1 MVVGHVHLTA
11 SVAHPHVLTVV
22 LGNVSAQVAQTGEC
36 LVTLGA
42 EKPPLAVVHLVF
54 HQLVLF
60 IGAFTAEHTAWDL
73 PMPTSHVA
81 FDGTLLCDRFST
93 VVAGEPVLTVA
104 SPVLQQPVLSVVAFA
119 AECTAQNLP
128 VPPFHVAFEGVLPY
142 GYLSTIVTGEFE
154 GRHAVNH

>member
-1 MVVGHVHLTA
+1 
-11 SVAHPHVLTVV
+11 
-22 LGNVSAQVAQTGEC
+22 
-36 LVTLGA
+36 
-42 EKPPLAVVHLVF
+42 
-54 HQLVLF
+54 
-60 IGAFTAEHTAWDL
+60 
-73 PMPTSHVA
+73 MPTSHVA

-104 SPVLQQPVLSVVAFA
+104 SPVLQQPVLSVVVFA
-119 AECTAQNLP
+119 AERTAQNLP